1 MDLFDFVLE
10 VLVMI
15 PWPVWVGTLLGMLF
29 AIGFWHFFPE
39 NADRLSVA
47 GYCIAVGFL
56 GGWLYS
62 LIARQS
68 KS

>member
-1 MDLFDFVLE
+1 MDLFDVIIEMLF
-10 VLVMI
+10 MI
-15 PWPVWVGTLLGMLF
+15 PWPIWVGTLLGILF

-47 GYCIAVGFL
+47 GYSIVIGFM
-56 GGWLYS
+56 GGSLYT
-62 LIARQS
+62 LITRKS